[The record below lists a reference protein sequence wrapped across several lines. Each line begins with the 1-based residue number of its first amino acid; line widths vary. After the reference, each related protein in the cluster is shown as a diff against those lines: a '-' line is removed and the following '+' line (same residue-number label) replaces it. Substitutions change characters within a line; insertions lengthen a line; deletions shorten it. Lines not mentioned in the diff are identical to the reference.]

1 MRGTRFTSGEMDGH
15 LGRIRR
21 DHPDLYGRLDV
32 ERARSWAQDFAGL
45 EPFEDDFGDTT
56 SHGRGASYLRAQA
69 HNVRARAAGIAQ
81 LLGYIRA
88 GSDTS
93 RKTVVDV
100 LGGDGLIQ
108 RVAALLRLADLSILT
123 CDVSPYMVRAAWES
137 NYPAL
142 LQRAD
147 FMLQRDNSVEGVLI
161 AYGSHHIAP
170 HHRVQLARES
180 YRVLRP
186 RGVAVLHDFLVGSPM
201 DTWFTDVVDR
211 YSRTGHKFEHF
222 TREEIRG
229 CLVGA
234 GFGRVDVI
242 EMADPYVATAPRADQ
257 AELALGRYLSDMY
270 GLVEIQDAY
279 GPHADRWVIDRAKEI
294 FHHSRADT
302 APSEFTLRHDP
313 RRDLWTA
320 TLPRMAVVGVA
331 TKSA

>member
-1 MRGTRFTSGEMDGH
+1 MMETRFTSGEMDVH
-15 LGRIRR
+15 LRRIRQ

-32 ERARSWAQDFAGL
+32 ERARSWAQDFEGM

-56 SHGRGASYLRAQA
+56 SGGRGESYLRAQTL
-69 HNVRARAAGIAQ
+69 NVQARAAGIRQ
-81 LLGYIRA
+81 LLDYIRA
-88 GSDTS
+88 GSGTS

-100 LGGDGLIQ
+100 LGGDGLVQ
-108 RVAALLRLADLSILT
+108 RVAALLCLADLSVLT

-147 FMLQRDNSVEGVLI
+147 CMLQRDNSVEGVLI

-170 HHRVQLARES
+170 QHRVELARES

-186 RGVAVLHDFLVGSPM
+186 GGVAVLHDFLVGSPM
-201 DTWFTDVVDR
+201 DTWFSDVVDR

-229 CLVGA
+229 CLVGV
-234 GFGRVDVI
+234 GFPRVDVV
-242 EMADPYVATAPRADQ
+242 EMADPYVATAPSAHQ
-257 AELALGRYLSDMY
+257 AELALGRYLADMY
-270 GLVEIQDAY
+270 GLVEIQETY
-279 GPHADRWVIDRAKEI
+279 GPDADRWVIDRAKDI
-294 FHHSRADT
+294 FRYPRAGA
-302 APSEFTLRHDP
+302 APVEFTVRHDP
-313 RRDLWTA
+313 WRDMWTA

-331 TKSA
+331 TKLA